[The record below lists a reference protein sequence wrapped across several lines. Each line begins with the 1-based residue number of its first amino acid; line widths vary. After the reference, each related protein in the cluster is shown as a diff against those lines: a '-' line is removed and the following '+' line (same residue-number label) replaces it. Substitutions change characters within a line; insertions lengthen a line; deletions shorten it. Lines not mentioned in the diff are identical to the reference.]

1 MAILSFYEMYEIQ
14 KNPNLVR
21 EGVQH
26 FSKMPEIQKCP
37 KNQKVGGRKGNPNW
51 DHVQNYL

>member
-1 MAILSFYEMYEIQ
+1 MSEIQ
-14 KNPNLVR
+14 KGPNLVR